1 MLFRFPENLDEEQRA
16 AHAQFVLKFQQFTG
30 PIMAKGLE
38 DTAFYI
44 YNRLAALNEVGGDP
58 HFFGLRVE
66 GFHQHNL
73 RRQRDWPSSLLA
85 TSTHDTKRSED
96 VRARMLAISE
106 IPQLWGRSL
115 QKWRTANRRFKKE
128 IDEAEAPDAGEEYL
142 LYQTLLGTWP
152 VDVDGVAAPSVSKEF
167 VSRIQGYMAK
177 ALKEAK
183 LNTSWIQPNENW
195 DNAMVEFVA
204 RILEAG
210 PPNKF
215 LPAFLPVAQEI
226 ARLGAI
232 NSLAQITI
240 KFTAPGVPDVYQGTE
255 LWDDSLVDPDNRRA
269 VDYGRRREML
279 RQIENVPP
287 RDLMRCWADGRI
299 KLGLTQRLL
308 HLRRDKAELFR
319 EGNYEAIN
327 FGGAFADCAI
337 GFVRRHGERAI
348 VVIVPRLSLRVG
360 FPPVGERWQDTHAI
374 LPSGLSGLRDI
385 FSDREVRAENSQLK
399 LSEAMSQLPF
409 AVFGNS

>member
-1 MLFRFPENLDEEQRA
+1 M
-16 AHAQFVLKFQQFTG
+16 
-30 PIMAKGLE
+30 
-38 DTAFYI
+38 
-44 YNRLAALNEVGGDP
+44 
-58 HFFGLRVE
+58 
-66 GFHQHNL
+66 
-73 RRQRDWPSSLLA
+73 
-85 TSTHDTKRSED
+85 
-96 VRARMLAISE
+96 
-106 IPQLWGRSL
+106 
-115 QKWRTANRRFKKE
+115 
-128 IDEAEAPDAGEEYL
+128 
-142 LYQTLLGTWP
+142 
-152 VDVDGVAAPSVSKEF
+152 
-167 VSRIQGYMAK
+167 
-177 ALKEAK
+177 
-183 LNTSWIQPNENW
+183 
-195 DNAMVEFVA
+195 
-204 RILEAG
+204 
-210 PPNKF
+210 
-215 LPAFLPVAQEI
+215 AQEI

-255 LWDDSLVDPDNRRA
+255 LWDDSLVDPDNRRG
-269 VDYGRRREML
+269 VDYARRREML
-279 RQIENVPP
+279 RQVENVPP
-287 RDLMRCWADGRI
+287 GDLMRCWADGRI

-409 AVFGNS
+409 AVFCNGP